1 MVITIMVKVIP
12 IFDTWL
18 KAEGLVPGAG
28 LKVARCLRPRSSSAV
43 GSYFDYQQKEG
54 LTAIKDGNDYDY
66 NADALRSTKK
76 THESFNYVI
85 DFGTIGG
92 KQT

>member
-1 MVITIMVKVIP
+1 MLPLCTCTLLVFVHTIITIITIMVKVIP

-28 LKVARCLRPRSSSAV
+28 LKVARCRRPRSSSAV
-43 GSYFDYQQKEG
+43 CRVKFQ
-54 LTAIKDGNDYDY
+54 L
-66 NADALRSTKK
+66 STKG
-76 THESFNYVI
+76 ERE
-85 DFGTIGG
+85 GG